1 MVIQNNKHTLFKFMG
16 QAIVPRLSQFHFV
29 EL

>member
-1 MVIQNNKHTLFKFMG
+1 MVIQNNNYALFKFMG
-16 QAIVPRLSQFHFV
+16 QASVLKLSQFQIL